1 MKHFFCNRCNKDPIL
16 KQSVTFQVLQELE
29 RRRTLEEQVRWDF
42 MALDRTGSCRIS
54 TNDGLMLFRN
64 THGED
69 FSMKT
74 WQAFLNSR
82 DNPQVGKK

>member
-1 MKHFFCNRCNKDPIL
+1 MEL
-16 KQSVTFQVLQELE
+16 KFQVLQELE

-42 MALDRTGSCRIS
+42 MALDRTGSYRIS
-54 TNDGLMLFRN
+54 TKDALMLFRN

-74 WQAFLNSR
+74 WHAFLISR
-82 DNPQVGKK
+82 DNPQVSKYYLTNQLPLSKNDS